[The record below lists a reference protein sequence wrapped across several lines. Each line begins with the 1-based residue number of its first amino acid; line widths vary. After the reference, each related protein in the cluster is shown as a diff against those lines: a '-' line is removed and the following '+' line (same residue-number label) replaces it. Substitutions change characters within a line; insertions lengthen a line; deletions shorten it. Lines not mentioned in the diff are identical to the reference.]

1 MQGIFKS
8 NKNEYNE
15 PKMKVRLI
23 QQDENIET
31 RRILN
36 VSENV
41 GRFGVGIDRIQLMKN
56 KDGKEDWCEIT
67 LKDLEEIYD
76 KKKLNKTP

>member
-8 NKNEYNE
+8 IKNEYQE

-23 QQDENIET
+23 QQDENVET

-36 VSENV
+36 VSENACC
-41 GRFGVGIDRIQLMKN
+41 FGVGIDRIQLMKY

-76 KKKLNKTP
+76 KKKIK